1 MRTFRFTRAS
11 SFLAGI
17 IFFASIPSALAQ
29 PATRVQDVLF
39 NANGTRIQGTASIS
53 WKGFTASDGTTLAT
67 NAVTVSIVQGVL
79 SVDLVPNENTTP
91 SGTSYQVAYQLNN
104 GRRYVERW
112 VVPESASPVTVS
124 QIRVI
129 QPPPTGSAIAPAQ
142 VSGLVAALAGK
153 ADVAGPNT
161 FTASQV
167 LEEDSATPSNPLLSF
182 REFGGSNSIGFQL
195 PALTTSTTYTLPVSD
210 GLPGQQLAT
219 DGIGNMFW
227 SAAGSGA
234 GTGMAY
240 EIFQNSGTSVT
251 QRNVANFTNGLQV
264 FDNVSQTRTEVEPVY
279 GSTAGTITEGND
291 SRLSDARTPL
301 AHAASHASGGSD
313 VITPLSIGA
322 LKNTN
327 DTITS
332 QLPGVT
338 ALTVRGILGQSAP
351 LQTWLDGS
359 GTNMAL
365 LSSTGSM
372 FVRQLGINSTL
383 GGTVSNL
390 FMQVN
395 GLNRFALSSFETVLN
410 VSRYND
416 AGGFKDTPFQIL
428 RNGGTFINTTLQVN
442 DPTAGT
448 GVTKVTVK
456 AGQGQGT
463 STLQEWQSTLGT
475 PMADIDWAGNLNLH
489 GGYVDF
495 KEATAPP
502 PPPTDEVRLFV
513 DAVSGEIM
521 VKKDNGAVVSL
532 ESGVGGGGGSF
543 GVFQDAETP
552 SGTVDGVNDTFA
564 LVTAPDPP
572 ASLELTKN
580 GVVQKAGVDFS
591 LSSGTITF
599 LAGAIPQ
606 TGDSLLSWYR
616 SDGSAA
622 GGDLT
627 ATYPNPVV
635 SGIRGRVVSATAP
648 TDGECLVWNN
658 SSNVWEPKPCARETA
673 SLQWY
678 FAGIP
683 TTGLK
688 PMTLAVPEG
697 ITNATLTNARMVA
710 NTTGGAS
717 TFNVERCT
725 ANCVSGIPV
734 FSGIY
739 SSAKSLPLGQRTAT
753 GGVPNTTTVNAGDQF
768 RVNLVSVGSG
778 VQDVTV
784 SLTYQYTAAH

>member
-1 MRTFRFTRAS
+1 MRMSSFTRAPW
-11 SFLAGI
+11 FLAAI
-17 IFFASIPSALAQ
+17 IILASISSAGAQ
-29 PATRVQDVLF
+29 PATHVQDVLF
-39 NANGTRIQGTASIS
+39 NADGTRIQGTAGIS

-67 NAVTVSIVQGVL
+67 NTITVSIVQGVL
-79 SVDLVPNENTTP
+79 SVDLVPNENATP
-91 SGTSYQVAYQLNN
+91 DGTSYRVAYQLDN
-104 GRRYVERW
+104 GRRYFERW
-112 VVPESASPVTVS
+112 VVPESVTPVTVS
-124 QIRVI
+124 QIRI
-129 QPPPTGSAIAPAQ
+129 TQNPPAGAVIAPAQ
-142 VSGLVAALAGK
+142 VSGLVAALDGK
-153 ADVAGPNT
+153 ADLANPNS
-161 FTASQV
+161 FTAAQV
-167 LEEDSATPSNPLLSF
+167 IEEESATPSNPILSF
-182 REFGGSNSIGFQL
+182 REFGGPHSIGFQL
-195 PALTTSTTYTLPVSD
+195 PTLTTSTNYTLPVSD
-210 GLPGQQLAT
+210 GLPGQQLTT

-234 GTGMAY
+234 GSGMAY
-240 EIFQNSGTSVT
+240 EIFQDSGTSVT
-251 QRNVANFTNGLQV
+251 QRNVANFANGLQV
-264 FDNVSQTRTEVEPVY
+264 FDNVSQTRTEVEPLY
-279 GSTAGTITEGND
+279 GSMAGTITEGND
-291 SRLSDARTPL
+291 PRLSDARTPL
-301 AHAASHASGGSD
+301 AHAASHAPGGSD
-313 VITPLSIGA
+313 VVTPASIGA

-372 FVRQLGINSTL
+372 FVRQLGVNSTL
-383 GGTVSNL
+383 GGTVSNV

-410 VSRYND
+410 VSRYD
-416 AGGFKDTPFQIL
+416 DIGTFKDTPFQIL
-428 RNGGTFINTTLQVN
+428 RNGGTFINTTLHVN
-442 DPTAGT
+442 DPAAGT
-448 GVTKVTVK
+448 GVTKVTVE
-456 AGQGQGT
+456 AGEGQGMNA
-463 STLQEWQSTLGT
+463 LQEWQNTLGN

-502 PPPTDEVRLFV
+502 PPATDEVRLFV

-521 VKKDNGAVVSL
+521 VKKDNGSVVSL
-532 ESGVGGGGGSF
+532 ESGAGGGGGSF
-543 GVFQDAETP
+543 GAFQDGETP
-552 SGTVDGVNDTFA
+552 GGTIDGVNDTFT

-572 ASLELTKN
+572 ASLELMKN

-606 TGDSLLSWYR
+606 TGDSLLTWYR

-635 SGIRGRVVSATAP
+635 SGIRGRVVAATAP
-648 TDGECLVWNN
+648 ADGECLVWNN
-658 SSNVWEPKPCARETA
+658 SSNMWEPLPCARETA
-673 SLQWY
+673 SLQWH

-688 PMTLAVPEG
+688 PMTLTVPEG
-697 ITNATLTNARMVA
+697 ITNAILTDTRIVA

-739 SSAKSLPLGQRTAT
+739 ASAKSLPLGQRTAT
-753 GGVPNTTTVNAGDQF
+753 GGVPDTATVNAGDQF